1 MAGDED
7 MTKNIGMS
15 DPHLIAVPAI
25 KAFST
30 VALQISANLGYAD
43 RSDPSMQASVA
54 SQPHLYNASPIHRA
68 PP

>member
-7 MTKNIGMS
+7 MTRNIGMS

-30 VALQISANLGYAD
+30 APLQISANPGYAG

-54 SQPHLYNASPIHRA
+54 SQPHLYSAFSTHRA